1 MLCLVLGDEVVKSL
15 YNNVCRRGGLYF
27 EFFKYKVTRRRD
39 SSKKIHVKISLIFH
53 WRQQPNLPW
62 LMEDKQEEALAK
74 ANDVARDA
82 VRQRQ
87 KEYVVV
93 VLVFFSS
100 FKTTSSH

>member
-1 MLCLVLGDEVVKSL
+1 
-15 YNNVCRRGGLYF
+15 
-27 EFFKYKVTRRRD
+27 
-39 SSKKIHVKISLIFH
+39 
-53 WRQQPNLPW
+53 
-62 LMEDKQEEALAK
+62 MEDKQEEALAK